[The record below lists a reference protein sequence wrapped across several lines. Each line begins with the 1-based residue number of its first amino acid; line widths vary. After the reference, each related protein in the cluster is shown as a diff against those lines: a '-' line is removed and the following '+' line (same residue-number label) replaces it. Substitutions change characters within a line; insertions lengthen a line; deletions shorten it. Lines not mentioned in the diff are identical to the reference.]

1 MQAAIGKELPFLRRL
16 AQVLTGGQLQRI
28 GAEGFLH
35 ARQVVGFVL
44 RMNPFVQKEI
54 GDVTQQQRTRI
65 VRRLEA
71 GQDVVGRMV
80 PVVLEA
86 FGQRTDVDQIVGLQD
101 DERGCQHSLL
111 VHHHIQQVELRMAP
125 QQFTRLPEL
134 FVHVGH
140 VVAHLEPFVCQG
152 VEGLYIEVGVVSVLK
167 AHAHA
172 LHAASH
178 GHHHVGGVGA
188 WQEAVEGVG
197 DILVRQKLDE
207 ESQRLHVAQQIVAH
221 RLFFAIEHTIGRQ
234 AKSVQAVLLY
244 NRKADFRRHVADAGG
259 KVGHLQTAVRH
270 LCAA

>member
-1 MQAAIGKELPFLRRL
+1 
-16 AQVLTGGQLQRI
+16 
-28 GAEGFLH
+28 
-35 ARQVVGFVL
+35 
-44 RMNPFVQKEI
+44 
-54 GDVTQQQRTRI
+54 
-65 VRRLEA
+65 
-71 GQDVVGRMV
+71 
-80 PVVLEA
+80 
-86 FGQRTDVDQIVGLQD
+86 
-101 DERGCQHSLL
+101 
-111 VHHHIQQVELRMAP
+111 MAP

-197 DILVRQKLDE
+197 DILARQELDE

-221 RLFFAIEHTIGRQ
+221 RLLFAIEHTIGRQ